1 MSENIQNDDFVARL
15 KSYFDTMVVYKDL
28 NKNSFISSFKL
39 PSFMR
44 DYILKRFQDDDGVVD
59 VDEAVEF
66 IRTFLPHK
74 NDWNALQNRMVNQG
88 ETIKILAKLGI
99 DISIAKGETSFRLP
113 DYGLGSKD
121 TVIPRRLME
130 SIGEELV
137 KSEERWGVIE
147 LCYIAPED
155 GDGKGKIQ
163 LMDFKDFC
171 PYDVDLDEYK
181 DARRQFTLDEWI
193 DVILGGVDYN
203 ALGYSDKAQKLA
215 VIQRLLPFV
224 EKRVNLLELAPPG
237 TGKTY
242 LFGNISRYGWLVTGK
257 VSRAKLIYDVA
268 KKQDGIVAMRDFVAL
283 DEIREADYLEEPELQ
298 AAFQGFLENGKYR
311 ATDNH
316 EVNIDASIIFLGNIE
331 SSLMDEYKNMMVELP
346 KPFRQ
351 SQFLDRI
358 HGFIKGWELPRMD
371 DDLKAKGWALNSE
384 YFSSIMHELREDPMY
399 RAIVDELVVMPE
411 KADTRDSEA
420 IRRLSTAYL
429 KLLFPHVRQ
438 PRDISKRE
446 FEMYCLGPAMNMRSI
461 IRTQMGIVDEGLRG
475 SDLPQCRVRDFG
487 ADSDA

>member
-1 MSENIQNDDFVARL
+1 M
-15 KSYFDTMVVYKDL
+15 
-28 NKNSFISSFKL
+28 
-39 PSFMR
+39 
-44 DYILKRFQDDDGVVD
+44 
-59 VDEAVEF
+59 
-66 IRTFLPHK
+66 
-74 NDWNALQNRMVNQG
+74 
-88 ETIKILAKLGI
+88 
-99 DISIAKGETSFRLP
+99 
-113 DYGLGSKD
+113 
-121 TVIPRRLME
+121 
-130 SIGEELV
+130 
-137 KSEERWGVIE
+137 
-147 LCYIAPED
+147 
-155 GDGKGKIQ
+155 
-163 LMDFKDFC
+163 
-171 PYDVDLDEYK
+171 
-181 DARRQFTLDEWI
+181 
-193 DVILGGVDYN
+193 GGVDYN

-283 DEIREADYLEEPELQ
+283 AEIREADYLEEPELQ

-384 YFSSIMHELREDPMY
+384 YFSSIMHELREDPTY

-446 FEMYCLGPAMNMRSI
+446 FEMYCLRPAMNMRSI

-487 ADSDA
+487 ADSDE